1 MIEVLT
7 MATNNEIEF
16 KQILTKDLY
25 DKIFNTYFKNEKPFS
40 QTNYYID
47 TKGFKLRGHR
57 SALRI
62 RVKDNSYEMTLK
74 VPAEVGLMEY
84 NHPTN
89 VKLKM
94 NDTLSNSKLPDDIRN
109 IIEGQFN
116 VSEDELIILGDL
128 TTLRVETHYQNELL
142 VLDKSEY
149 LNKVDYELEFEVD
162 SYNEGYEKF
171 KQLLQE
177 FDIKHEKPLNK
188 VQRFFEEKQNASNK

>member
-1 MIEVLT
+1 

-47 TKGFKLRGHR
+47 TKGFKLRDHR

-116 VSEDELIILGDL
+116 VSEDELIILVDL

>member
-1 MIEVLT
+1 

-47 TKGFKLRGHR
+47 TKGFKLRDHR

>member
-1 MIEVLT
+1 

-47 TKGFKLRGHR
+47 TKGFKLRDHR

-62 RVKDNSYEMTLK
+62 REKDNSYEMTLK

>member
-1 MIEVLT
+1 

-25 DKIFNTYFKNEKPFS
+25 DKIFNTYFKNEKPFR

-47 TKGFKLRGHR
+47 TKGFKLRDHR

>member
-1 MIEVLT
+1 

-47 TKGFKLRGHR
+47 TKGFKLRDHR

-74 VPAEVGLMEY
+74 VPAEFGLMEY